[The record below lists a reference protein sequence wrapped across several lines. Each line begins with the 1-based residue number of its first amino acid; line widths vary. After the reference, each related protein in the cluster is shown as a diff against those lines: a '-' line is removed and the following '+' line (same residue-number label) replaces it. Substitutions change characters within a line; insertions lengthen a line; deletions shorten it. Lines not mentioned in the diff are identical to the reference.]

1 MRSEK
6 LESIKTAFG
15 EGLAQ
20 VAEVND
26 RVVALVPDL
35 TNSVGFGEMAEKFPK
50 RFLQVGIAEQN
61 IVCVASGLAHE
72 GLIPFVG
79 AYAMFNPGRNWEQIR
94 TTVAMNNYPVKLVG
108 SHAGLTVG
116 PDGGTHQALEDIA
129 LMRVMPNM
137 VVLAPADAVEA
148 KQMAIAMARDKRPNY
163 VRYPR
168 SETPV
173 IFDSTH
179 KFEIGK
185 IYTLREGSDVV
196 VFTTG
201 TMAPAVLEAAKA
213 LREYR
218 INIKVV
224 HCPTIKP
231 LDTKALTKVTKGF
244 DRVVTV
250 EEHQIVGGFGSAIC
264 EALCTSGSCKEV
276 LRIGVED
283 EFGQSGSPEELLDFY
298 GLTPEKI
305 AGRIKKFL

>member
-1 MRSEK
+1 MK
-6 LESIKTAFG
+6 TAKIKEAFG

-20 VAEVND
+20 VAEVNE

-35 TNSVGFGEMAEKFPK
+35 TNSVGFGEMAEKFPE

-72 GLIPFVG
+72 GLVPFVG
-79 AYAMFNPGRNWEQIR
+79 AYAMFSPGRNWEQIR
-94 TTVAMNNYPVKLVG
+94 TTIAMNNYPVKLVG

-137 VVLAPADAVEA
+137 VVLAPADVVEA
-148 KQMAIAMARDKRPNY
+148 KQVAITMARDKRPNY

-185 IYTLREGSDVV
+185 VYTLREGSDVV

-201 TMAPAVLEAAKA
+201 TMASVVLEAAKA
-213 LREYR
+213 LQEYR
-218 INIKVV
+218 ISIKVV

-231 LDTKALTKVTKGF
+231 LDTKALTKATKGF

-250 EEHQIVGGFGSAIC
+250 EEHQAAGGFGSAVC
-264 EALCTSGSCKEV
+264 EVLSLQESPPQV
-276 LRIGVED
+276 LRIGIDD

-298 GLTPEKI
+298 GITASHI
-305 AGRIKKFL
+305 AQRIKKFL